1 MTSNDVFKELLTDW
15 TIKCKERI
23 FILENFMREY
33 PYTKEVIE
41 CFKVAKTK
49 TNNFRVASDS
59 PWMEVKCEYKY
70 GPPDFVI
77 LKIHF
82 QKNRYYPSYFVPEK
96 GFQFNFVMAR
106 VHEYFNGEG
115 GGSLCCRMIPID
127 LLELK
132 DEE

>member
-1 MTSNDVFKELLTDW
+1 MASNDVFKEALIKDW
-15 TIKCKERI
+15 TRKCRNI
-23 FILENFMREY
+23 FVLEEFMREY
-33 PYTKEVIE
+33 TYAKEVIE

-49 TNNFRVASDS
+49 TNNFQVALDP

-82 QKNRYYPSYFVPEK
+82 LKNRNYPSYFVPEK
-96 GFQFNFVMAR
+96 GFQFNFAVVR
-106 VHEYFNGEG
+106 VYEYFNGAG
-115 GGSLCCRMIPID
+115 GRSLHWRMIPID

-132 DEE
+132 DE